1 MYMILF
7 VLNNPDLLEDVLAA
21 WEQAGVGGITVL
33 PSTGLGRIRQKE
45 GLRDDVPLM
54 PGLEDF
60 YHHDADIS
68 HTLFTLVDSEELA
81 KKVVDATGKVVGDLD
96 QPGNGILAI
105 LPTVSVHG
113 FIERNGASGYS
124 GRP

>member
-7 VLNNPDLLEDVLAA
+7 VLNDPDLLEQVLNA
-21 WEQAGVGGITVL
+21 WEAAGVSGITVL

-45 GLRDDVPLM
+45 GLRDDVPLL
-54 PGLEDF
+54 PSLEDF

-68 HTLFTLVDSEELA
+68 HTLFTLVDEDGLA
-81 KKVVDATGKVVGDLD
+81 EKVVAATERVAGDLNK
-96 QPGNGILAI
+96 PGNGILAV

-113 FIERNGASGYS
+113 LIKHKKENGGEE
-124 GRP
+124 

>member
-7 VLNNPDLLEDVLAA
+7 VLNDPDRLEEVLDA
-21 WEQAGVGGITVL
+21 WEKEGVGGITVL

-54 PGLEDF
+54 PGVENF
-60 YHHDADIS
+60 YHHQSDIS
-68 HTLFTLVDSEELA
+68 HTLFTIVDDETTVKKLVE
-81 KKVVDATGKVVGDLD
+81 ATQALVGNLD
-96 QPGNGILAI
+96 EPGNGILAV

-113 FIERNGASGYS
+113 LIKYR
-124 GRP
+124 

>member
-7 VLNNPDLLEDVLAA
+7 VLNDPDLLEEVLNA
-21 WEQAGVGGITVL
+21 WEQAGVSGITVL

-45 GLRDDVPLM
+45 GLRDDLPLL
-54 PGLEDF
+54 PSLEDF

-68 HTLFTLVDSEELA
+68 HTLFTLVDEKNLMER
-81 KKVVDATGKVVGDLD
+81 VVAATKQAAGDLD
-96 QPGNGILAI
+96 KPGNGILAV

-113 FIERNGASGYS
+113 LIKHRGDGE
-124 GRP
+124 

>member
-7 VLNNPDLLEDVLAA
+7 VLNDPDRLEDVLTA
-21 WEQAGVGGITVL
+21 WEQASVTGITVL

-45 GLRDDVPLM
+45 GLRDDLPLI

-60 YHHDADIS
+60 YHHQSDIS
-68 HTLFTLVDSEELA
+68 HTLFTIIDDEEQIW
-81 KKVVDATGKVVGDLD
+81 KVVEATEALVGDLSE
-96 QPGNGILAI
+96 PGNGILVV

-113 FIERNGASGYS
+113 LIKYRKPSGIEG
-124 GRP
+124 

>member
-7 VLNNPDLLEDVLAA
+7 VLNDPDRLEQVLDV
-21 WEQAGVGGITVL
+21 WEQAGVSGITVL

-45 GLRDDVPLM
+45 GLRDDMPLI

-60 YHHDADIS
+60 YHHQSDIN
-68 HTLFTLVDSEELA
+68 HTLFTLVDEETLVQ
-81 KKVVDATGKVVGDLD
+81 KVVQATEDLVGSLEE
-96 QPGNGILAI
+96 PGNGIMAI

-113 FIERNGASGYS
+113 LIKYPRQNGEA
-124 GRP
+124 R

>member
-1 MYMILF
+1 MYVVLF
-7 VLNNPDLLEDVLAA
+7 VLNNPDLLNEVLDA
-21 WEQAGVGGITVL
+21 WEGVGVSGVTVL

-60 YHHDADIS
+60 YHHEADIS
-68 HTLFTLVDSEELA
+68 HTVFTIVDSEKLA
-81 KKVVDATGKVVGDLD
+81 KEVVAATERVAGDLE
-96 QPGNGILAI
+96 QPGNGILVV

-113 FIERNGASGYS
+113 LIRYKKGTRKKDG
-124 GRP
+124 